1 MKTKETKSLKELAEV
16 WMAMERKTLDQR
28 KKAEQYYEEHLM
40 PPIIEN
46 YKERNA
52 DQVFGQVDYLILSV
66 GTSYEPL
73 ILNISLLHP
82 KRILFLY
89 TEETERIL
97 DKIVKFLNLEAMDY

>member
-52 DQVFGQVDYLILSV
+52 DQVFEQVDYLILSV
-66 GTSYEPL
+66 GTSCLYVQMT
-73 ILNISLLHP
+73 SLSM
-82 KRILFLY
+82 
-89 TEETERIL
+89 ERGSEIRGVWEWQ
-97 DKIVKFLNLEAMDY
+97 K